1 MALLTSSAPNS
12 TPATA
17 QSSTSRRPRRP
28 KQSKR
33 PSSRRVSASAIYHV
47 LMIVASIVWLIP
59 ALWMVSLA
67 LTPNSMLAAETTGL
81 IPPAVTFDN
90 FIGVMQVGL
99 TPRWFL
105 NSFIVSV
112 VTTVVTVILCAM
124 AGYAFA
130 KIDFPGKV
138 FIYASVLAGLMI
150 PKEAM
155 FIPLF
160 TMFADLDLHN
170 SYEALILP
178 RLAAPLGVFLMTQFF
193 SKVPDEVEEAARID
207 GAGPWRT
214 FYSIMLPLARPSM
227 VALGI
232 FTFVQTW
239 NDYLWPLVSAT
250 QREMFT
256 ITTGLASLQGNFAQ
270 ATELGSLMARGVMG
284 SLPLLIIFVLFQ
296 RHLIRGIALTSGD
309 K

>member
-1 MALLTSSAPNS
+1 MTTLTAEKSGTVLPKAR
-12 TPATA
+12 AT
-17 QSSTSRRPRRP
+17 TTRRPAV
-28 KQSKR
+28 
-33 PSSRRVSASAIYHV
+33 RRVSATTIYHV
-47 LMIVASIVWLIP
+47 LMIVASLIWLIP
-59 ALWMVSLA
+59 ALWMLSLA
-67 LTPNSMLAAETTGL
+67 LTPNEMLKTSTDQL
-81 IPPAVTFDN
+81 IPPAITWQN
-90 FIGVMQVGL
+90 FIDVFRVGL

-105 NSFIVSV
+105 NSIVVSV
-112 VTTVVTVILCAM
+112 VTTVLTVFLCAM

-130 KIDFPGKV
+130 KIQFPGKV
-138 FIYASVLAGLMI
+138 IVYASVLAGLMI

-160 TMFADLDLHN
+160 TMFADLGLHN
-170 SYEALILP
+170 SYQALILP

-207 GAGPWRT
+207 GAGPWRS
-214 FYSIMLPLARPSM
+214 FFSVMLPLARPSM

-250 QREMFT
+250 KREMFT

-284 SLPLLIIFVLFQ
+284 SLPLLIIFILFQ
-296 RHLIRGIALTSGD
+296 RHLVRGIALSSGD

>member
-1 MALLTSSAPNS
+1 MTTLSAEKSGTVLP
-12 TPATA
+12 TARAT
-17 QSSTSRRPRRP
+17 TTRRPAVRG
-28 KQSKR
+28 
-33 PSSRRVSASAIYHV
+33 VSATTIYHV
-47 LMIVASIVWLIP
+47 LMIVASLIWLIP
-59 ALWMVSLA
+59 ALWMLSLA
-67 LTPNSMLAAETTGL
+67 LTPNEMLKTSTDQL
-81 IPPAVTFDN
+81 IPPAITWQN
-90 FIGVMQVGL
+90 FIDVFRVGL

-105 NSFIVSV
+105 NSIVVSV
-112 VTTVVTVILCAM
+112 VTTVLTVFLCAM

-130 KIDFPGKV
+130 KIQFPGKV
-138 FIYASVLAGLMI
+138 IVYASVLAGLMI

-160 TMFADLDLHN
+160 TMFADLGLHN
-170 SYEALILP
+170 SYQALILP

-207 GAGPWRT
+207 GAGPWRS
-214 FYSIMLPLARPSM
+214 FFSVMLPLARPSM

-250 QREMFT
+250 KREMFT

-284 SLPLLIIFVLFQ
+284 SLPLLIIFILFQ
-296 RHLIRGIALTSGD
+296 RHLVRGIALSSGD